1 MGGWA
6 FSVIQDIIREPTS
19 AFWRCSLN
27 MGLKLGSQTLLSM
40 RSMFSGWSG
49 NVSVSR

>member
-6 FSVIQDIIREPTS
+6 FSVILDIIREHMS

-27 MGLKLGSQTLLSM
+27 MGLKLGSQTLPHNL
-40 RSMFSGWSG
+40 RSL
-49 NVSVSR
+49 VRSRLG